1 MRNRCEETY
10 TFRKTTRFGN
20 QVFGNLVS
28 EIYMF
33 RKPTRFGNCFES
45 VAIIEFVWFLFRIA
59 KVRLHQIL
67 DPSSKA
73 ADLGGTGKNNDNIQ
87 LGSMP
92 IIRKDQRKSTHT
104 TLNPLTC
111 TFVQTAL
118 DRVAPT
124 QRKNSACCRRHKDGP
139 SSKKGNST
147 GRRVYIMYLRQ
158 M

>member
-67 DPSSKA
+67 GHGQYVPQAPKRQIWA
-73 ADLGGTGKNNDNIQ
+73 EPGKTMIISNLDHEYQFEKINAKVHIQ
-87 LGSMP
+87 P
-92 IIRKDQRKSTHT
+92 
-104 TLNPLTC
+104 
-111 TFVQTAL
+111 
-118 DRVAPT
+118 
-124 QRKNSACCRRHKDGP
+124 
-139 SSKKGNST
+139 
-147 GRRVYIMYLRQ
+147 
-158 M
+158 